1 MAKHKHSSHH
11 SDPTTA
17 PPESSADLPPE
28 ELSGEPPSD
37 HLSPSEPKTSWKVTG
52 WDLKKGQDPK
62 APKKVNLPG
71 GQSTQVRKGKVV
83 FDPALADS
91 LRTQG
96 VHLEAC

>member
-1 MAKHKHSSHH
+1 MAKHKHSHH

-17 PPESSADLPPE
+17 PPESSSDLPPD

-37 HLSPSEPKTSWKVTG
+37 PSNTPAKTSWKVTG

-83 FDPALADS
+83 YDPALADS